1 MSVSETPLFVVVLT
15 GPESGFSTAP
25 RAIGPFENF
34 DVAQA
39 FTLTLTERYAAEGE
53 EPPTATV
60 VRVEPDLP
68 GVVVGE
74 L

>member
-1 MSVSETPLFVVVLT
+1 MTVPETPLFVVVLI
-15 GPESGFSTAP
+15 GDDGSFSTVP
-25 RAIGPFENF
+25 RAIGPFDDF

-39 FTLTLTERYAAEGE
+39 FSQTLLDRYQAEGGE
-53 EPPTATV
+53 APTATV
-60 VRVEPDLP
+60 VRVESDQP

>member
-1 MSVSETPLFVVVLT
+1 MSDTPLFVVVLT
-15 GPESGFSTAP
+15 GADSSFAVAP
-25 RAIGPFENF
+25 RAIGPFDSF

-39 FTLTLTERYAAEGE
+39 FTLTLTERFAAEGNDA
-53 EPPTATV
+53 PIASV
-60 VRVEPDLP
+60 VRLESDQP

>member
-1 MSVSETPLFVVVLT
+1 MSDTPLFVVVLT
-15 GPESGFSTAP
+15 GADTSFAVAP
-25 RAIGPFENF
+25 RAIGPFDSY

-39 FTLTLTERYAAEGE
+39 FTLTLTERFAAEKADA
-53 EPPTATV
+53 PTASV
-60 VRVEPDLP
+60 VRLESDQP